1 MKSLLVMRPAQL
13 KDVKTIIQL
22 AKLSSIGLTSLPH
35 EPNSIKAKVARSV
48 AAFKAKISQPK
59 NELYFFVL
67 EDPKTKSIV
76 GTAAIDA
83 AVGFGTPFY
92 SYKVSTI
99 TRVCRPLNI
108 QRQYDHLNLVND
120 YQGKTELCTLF
131 LLPKYRAN
139 GNGIL
144 LSLGR
149 FLFMAQHP
157 ERFTETVFAEMRGVT
172 DRNGRSAFWD
182 GLGKHFFA
190 MSFAEA
196 DHLSAVTNKQFIA
209 DLMPRSTIY
218 TSLLPKRAQ
227 AVIGKVHHES
237 KSAYRLLQAQGF
249 EYNNSVDIFDAG
261 PTLECKFKYIKAINH
276 SEIVSVSKIAAVTKD
291 PIHCLVATT
300 GSFRAT
306 QADLHFNGDEITLD
320 PITANLLQIK
330 CGAELRILRLKNSG
344 I

>member
-1 MKSLLVMRPAQL
+1 MKSLLVMRPARL
-13 KDVKTIIQL
+13 NDVKTIIQL
-22 AKLSSIGLTSLPH
+22 AKQSSIGLTSLPH
-35 EPNSIKAKVARSV
+35 DPNSIKVKVAKSV
-48 AAFKAKISQPK
+48 AAFKARISQPT

-67 EDPKTKSIV
+67 EDQQRKSIV
-76 GTAAIDA
+76 GTAAVDA
-83 AVGFGTPFY
+83 AVGFDAPFY
-92 SYKVSTI
+92 SYRVATM
-99 TRVCRPLNI
+99 TRICRPLNI
-108 QRQYDHLNLVND
+108 HRLYGHLNLVND

-131 LLPKYRAN
+131 LLPQYRAD
-139 GNGIL
+139 GNGVL

-157 ERFTETVFAEMRGVT
+157 KRFTETVFAEMRGVT
-172 DRNGRSAFWD
+172 GRNGRSPFWD
-182 GLGKHFFA
+182 SLGEHFFA

-218 TSLLPKRAQ
+218 TTLLPKQAQ

-237 KSAYRLLQAQGF
+237 KSAYGLLQQQGF

-261 PTLECKFKYIKAINH
+261 PTLECKFKHIKAIAN
-276 SEIVSVSKIAAVTKD
+276 SELVSVSKIAAVTSD
-291 PIHCLVATT
+291 PIRCLVATT

-306 QADLHFNGDEITLD
+306 QADVSFDGNEITLD
-320 PITANLLQIK
+320 PFTANLLKIK
-330 CGAELRILRLKNSG
+330 RGAELRILRLKNSR